1 MDQEKQ
7 HEQKHESLESVQD
20 HQKKHGYDR
29 IYKML
34 LILPAIFL
42 LFTIVYLTNF
52 QRTHGDII
60 LKDVSITGGT
70 AISVFDS
77 TAALSDVEEKL
88 RGEFP
93 DISLRGI
100 TDLRTAAQRGFILE
114 TQEPLDKIKP
124 ALERVL
130 GYTLTQDNSSIE
142 FSQKSISQ
150 GFYQQLRLAIVIAF
164 ILMAIIVFAI
174 FRKFVP
180 SFAVILSAFADI
192 SMTLAVVNLWGIT
205 LSLAGVVA
213 FLMLIGYSVDTDI
226 LLTTRILKGREG
238 SVNERLFGAFKTG
251 ITMTLTSIAA
261 IAISLFITYSASQ
274 TLKQMFTILLIGL
287 GFDIF
292 NTWVTN
298 ASIIKWY
305 VETKERAR

>member
-7 HEQKHESLESVQD
+7 HEQKHESHESVQD
-20 HQKKHGYDR
+20 HQKKHWYDR

-42 LFTIVYLTNF
+42 LFTMLYLANF

-70 AISVFDS
+70 TITVLDS
-77 TAALSDVEEKL
+77 EVPIAEVEEKL
-88 RGEFP
+88 RAEFP
-93 DISLRGI
+93 DLSLRGI
-100 TDLRTAAQRGFILE
+100 TDFRTAAQRGFILE
-114 TQEPLDKIKP
+114 TQEPLNTIKP
-124 ALERVL
+124 VLERVL
-130 GYTLTQDNSSIE
+130 GYALTQENSSIE

-150 GFYQQLRLAIVIAF
+150 GFYQQLRLAIAIAF

-174 FRKFVP
+174 FRTFIP
-180 SFAVILSAFADI
+180 SAAVILSAFADI
-192 SMTLAVVNLWGIT
+192 SMTLAVVNLLGIT

-238 SVNERLFGAFKTG
+238 SVNERLLSAFKTG

-261 IAISLFITYSASQ
+261 IAISLVIIYSASQ
-274 TLKQMFTILLIGL
+274 TLKQMFTVLLIGL

-305 VETKERAR
+305 VERKATR